1 MPRKVKTGLDYIP
14 VDVDLFADVQVRRL
28 IKCQGGKAVAV
39 YTYLLCGIY
48 RNGYYMKWERE
59 SPFAVSEA
67 LGFDEAFV
75 SETVE
80 RMAQI
85 GLLDA
90 GMFRNKKVLT
100 SRQIQLRYLREL
112 GRLRRMGAISEYSL
126 LDSPHLAAMQ
136 GSPLWLARIRRDYR
150 LNDDDLDEL
159 LGEWSKSVMDHDERH
174 ATVQE
179 AKRHFENWYCKR
191 VHLPSPAVI
200 PRETPADKQR
210 GNPPATK
217 PKPFDHSRLIQEM
230 FSHSYMMENFC
241 RDNGITEAQCR
252 MYAES
257 ILNEW
262 QLSGQTHW
270 NLTDARSHMLHT
282 IRIRAQHDKERTQRN
297 GKTREQ
303 REQELAAHMMS
314 KIININNNATHN
326 NQ

>member
-1 MPRKVKTGLDYIP
+1 MPRKIKKGLDYYP
-14 VDVDLFADVQVRRL
+14 FETDLFQDIKVRKL
-28 IKCQGGKAVAV
+28 IKYQSAKAVAI
-39 YTYLLCGIY
+39 YAYLLCIIY
-48 RNGYYMKWERE
+48 RDGYYVKWDRE
-59 SPFAVSEA
+59 LPFIISES

-75 SETVE
+75 REAIECMVRLGLFSES
-80 RMAQI
+80 I
-85 GLLDA
+85 
-90 GMFRNKKVLT
+90 FRDKQVLT
-100 SRQIQLRYLREL
+100 SRGIQQRYLREL
-112 GRLRRMGAISEYSL
+112 SKLRRTGDVSEYSL
-126 LDSPHLAAMQ
+126 LDSPHLATMK
-136 GSPLWLARIRRDYR
+136 GSPLWLAKMKRDYR
-150 LNDDDLDEL
+150 LNDDELDDLLD
-159 LGEWSKSVMDHDERH
+159 EWSKHVVDQDKHHTSAQD
-174 ATVQE
+174 

-297 GKTREQ
+297 GKTREK